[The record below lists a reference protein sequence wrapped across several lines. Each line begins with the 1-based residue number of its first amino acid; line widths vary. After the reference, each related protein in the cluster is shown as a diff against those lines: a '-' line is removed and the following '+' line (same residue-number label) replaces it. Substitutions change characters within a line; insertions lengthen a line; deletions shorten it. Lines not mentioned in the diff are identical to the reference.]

1 MWIYILAAIL
11 IIILASVAVIYHD
24 THNFTV
30 RNYEVKTDKIDGD
43 YTFVLLA
50 DLHGYV
56 YGKNNERLIK
66 AVTDTAPDAVLCAG
80 DMFVARLQDGRL
92 KMEAGD
98 HVLKELAKRFP
109 VYAANGN
116 HEKKIKTFTKEFG
129 NAFDRY
135 KSALQRAGVIYLENE
150 SYVIEDKNIRI
161 TGLDLS
167 RDYFQKVV
175 KKQMDPGY
183 LDGVIGEIK
192 GAEQNMFQVL
202 IAHNPQYFKE
212 YAAWGA
218 DLTVSG
224 HVHGGII
231 RLPFVGGIV
240 SPTIALFPKY
250 NGGKYMHDGRTMV
263 LSRGLGTH
271 TIHVRRFNP
280 GEVSVRR
287 IKGK

>member
-11 IIILASVAVIYHD
+11 IIILASLAVIYHD

-30 RNYEVKTDKIDGD
+30 RKYEVTTDKIEGD
-43 YTFVLLA
+43 YTFALLA

-56 YGKNNERLIK
+56 YGRDNDRLIR
-66 AVTDTAPDAVLCAG
+66 AVTDASPDAVLCAG
-80 DMFVARLQDGRL
+80 DMFVARMQDGRL
-92 KMEAGD
+92 KMEAGE
-98 HVLKELAKRFP
+98 HVLRELAKRFP

-116 HEKKIKTFTKEFG
+116 HEKKIKSFTKEFG

-135 KSALQRAGVIYLENE
+135 RSALKRAGVIYLENE
-150 SYVIEDKNIRI
+150 SFVIEDKNIRI

-175 KKQMDPGY
+175 KKHMDTGF
-183 LDGVIGEIK
+183 LESTIGEIG
-192 GAEQNMFQVL
+192 GAEKERFQVL

-212 YAAWGA
+212 YADWGA

-250 NGGKYMHDGRTMV
+250 NGGKYMHEGRTMI

-271 TIHVRRFNP
+271 TIHVRMFNP
-280 GEVSVRR
+280 GEVSVIR